1 MSNEI
6 KNESTKVN
14 EYLVDRIRKVEK
26 ENEELRNYCFK
37 LETKA
42 QRYDA
47 IKSMICLEDGAV
59 KSILVRDLDGAYIGL
74 LATNYSDHY
83 DEYLDLFDLREKE

>member
-1 MSNEI
+1 MSEKI

-14 EYLVDRIRKVEK
+14 DYLVDRIRKVEK

-37 LETKA
+37 LENKA

-47 IKSMICLEDGAV
+47 LKSMICFEGSTV
-59 KSILVRDLDGAYIGL
+59 IVRDLDGAYIGI
-74 LATNYSDHY
+74 LATKYSNHY